1 MANRH
6 NPKGKRKAQR
16 PRGAA
21 AVFTPPSS
29 DQPVRELDY
38 KSLFILFFI
47 SGSLLRILLC
57 WSNPPGNFFDN
68 HFEPILLIMK
78 TGAIPG
84 KNDCWQCYHPP
95 VFYWISAMAGH
106 VAVHL
111 GMVNLAQLL
120 KFFQFVVCFYG
131 ILTLVVLYLILKK
144 LPLSNFSRLLAF
156 GTACFLPRHIY
167 MSAINSNDTISYLF
181 VAVSIYLLLIAI
193 EKKFPFLLLL
203 SVSIVISATLFTKY
217 TSFVVLPIV
226 LMLFASLAYK
236 RLFASRKQALLSF
249 VLIILVPVTI
259 LSAHLIWNKKHYDS
273 PLPWNVTR
281 SDPSLIQPR
290 DSEHFDFFTF
300 KPWESIDLPIIVP
313 GRMHSFWTLVYNGMC
328 FDNEPKFL
336 YFLVANQSWWDHYYG
351 WLRGEEKFPE
361 ESPSM
366 SQPTRLLGAGL
377 TAVGLFPL
385 LLMVRGF
392 GNFFSRSWRSRI
404 TAEEVVKMS
413 IFPTLLVSNMAVMIA
428 LAVRLPVY
436 AAAKASYFLNSLP
449 AFVVFLSLGL
459 MTCEKSKHLKWTVMI
474 AFSFLFCLASMHI
487 LHVVLSILVLKPANL
502 LG

>member
-6 NPKGKRKAQR
+6 HAKGKRQAQR
-16 PRGAA
+16 RGVS
-21 AVFTPPSS
+21 VFTPSS
-29 DQPVRELDY
+29 PDQKVREPHY
-38 KSLFILFFI
+38 KTVFI
-47 SGSLLRILLC
+47 SFFVLGGLLRILLC

-106 VAVHL
+106 VAAHVGIASL
-111 GMVNLAQLL
+111 PRLL

-131 ILTLVVLYLILKK
+131 ILTLGILYLILNK
-144 LPLSNFSRLLAF
+144 LRLSNFSRLLAF
-156 GTACFLPRHIY
+156 GTACFFPRHIY

-181 VAVSIYLLLIAI
+181 VALSIYLLLLAI
-193 EKKFPFLLLL
+193 EKKFPVFLLFLA
-203 SVSIVISATLFTKY
+203 SIVISVTLFTKY
-217 TSFVVLPIV
+217 TSFVVLPVV
-226 LMLFASLAYK
+226 LMVFASLVHK
-236 RLFASRKQALLSF
+236 RLFASPKQALVSF
-249 VLIILVPVTI
+249 VLMIVVPVTI
-259 LSAHLIWNKKHYDS
+259 LSADLMWNKKHYGS

-290 DSEHFDFFTF
+290 DSDHFDFLTF

-313 GRMHSFWTLVYNGMC
+313 GRMHSFWTLVYSGMW

-361 ESPSM
+361 EPPSM
-366 SQPTRLLGAGL
+366 SQATKLLGAGL
-377 TAVGLFPL
+377 TVFGLFPL
-385 LLMVRGF
+385 LLMIRGL
-392 GNFFSRSWRSRI
+392 GNLCIRSWRSQMS
-404 TAEEVVKMS
+404 AEELVKMS
-413 IFPTLLVSNMAVMIA
+413 IFPTLVVSNMAVMIA

-436 AAAKASYFLNSLP
+436 TAAKASYFLNSLP
-449 AFVVFLSLGL
+449 AWVVFLSLGL
-459 MTCEKSKHLKWTVMI
+459 MSCEKSRHLKWIMVVTFGVLFSLATVHI
-474 AFSFLFCLASMHI
+474 VHIVLAIS
-487 LHVVLSILVLKPANL
+487 VLKPANL

>member
-6 NPKGKRKAQR
+6 NPKGRQKSQR
-16 PRGAA
+16 TRGAA
-21 AVFTPPSS
+21 VSRPLSS
-29 DQPVRELDY
+29 DQQVREPHY
-38 KSLFILFFI
+38 KSLFVLFFI

-84 KNDCWQCYHPP
+84 KNDCWQCFHPP

-106 VAVHL
+106 AATHL
-111 GMVNLAQLL
+111 GIASLPRLL

-131 ILTLVVLYLILKK
+131 ILTLVILYLILNK

-181 VAVSIYLLLIAI
+181 VALSIYLLLVAI
-193 EKKFPFLLLL
+193 EKKFPFFLLL

-217 TSFVVLPIV
+217 TSFVVLPVVLIV
-226 LMLFASLAYK
+226 FVSLVHK
-236 RLFASRKQALLSF
+236 RLFASPKQAFLSF
-249 VLIILVPVTI
+249 VLMIVVPVTI
-259 LSAHLIWNKKHYDS
+259 LSANLIWNKKHYGS
-273 PLPWNVTR
+273 SLPWNVSR

-290 DSEHFDFFTF
+290 DTEHFDFLTF
-300 KPWESIDLPIIVP
+300 KPWESIDRPIIVP
-313 GRMHSFWTLVYNGMC
+313 RRMHSFWTLVYTGMW

-361 ESPSM
+361 GSPTM
-366 SQPTRLLGAGL
+366 SNPTKVLGAGL
-377 TAVGLFPL
+377 TAFGLFPL
-385 LLMVRGF
+385 LLMARGF
-392 GNFFSRSWRSRI
+392 VNFFSRSWRSQMSV
-404 TAEEVVKMS
+404 EEMVKMS

-436 AAAKASYFLNSLP
+436 TAAKASYFLNSLP
-449 AFVVFLSLGL
+449 AFAVFLSLGL
-459 MTCEKSKHLKWTVMI
+459 MVCENSKHLKWTVVI
-474 AFSFLFCLASMHI
+474 AFSFLFCLASVHVLHI
-487 LHVVLSILVLKPANL
+487 VLSILVLKPANL

>member
-6 NPKGKRKAQR
+6 NPKGRRKTR
-16 PRGAA
+16 GPRGGV
-21 AVFTPPSS
+21 AVSSPPSS
-29 DQPVRELDY
+29 DQQVREPHY

-47 SGSLLRILLC
+47 SGGLLRILLC

-84 KNDCWQCYHPP
+84 KNDCWQCFHPP

-106 VAVHL
+106 AARLL
-111 GMVNLAQLL
+111 GIVSLPQLL

-131 ILTLVVLYLILKK
+131 ILTLVILYLILNK

-181 VAVSIYLLLIAI
+181 VALSIYLLLVGI
-193 EKKFPFLLLL
+193 EKKFPFFILLT
-203 SVSIVISATLFTKY
+203 VSIVISATLFTKY
-217 TSFVVLPIV
+217 TSFVVLPVVLIV
-226 LMLFASLAYK
+226 FASLVHK
-236 RLFASRKQALLSF
+236 QLFASRKQALVSF
-249 VLIILVPVTI
+249 VLMIVLPVTI
-259 LSAHLIWNKKHYDS
+259 LSANLIWNKKHYGS

-290 DSEHFDFFTF
+290 DTDHFDFLTF
-300 KPWESIDLPIIVP
+300 KPWESIDRPIIVP
-313 GRMHSFWTLVYNGMC
+313 GRMHSFWTLVYTGMW

-361 ESPSM
+361 GSPSM
-366 SQPTRLLGAGL
+366 SNLTRLLGAGL
-377 TAVGLFPL
+377 TVFGLFPL
-385 LLMVRGF
+385 LLMVRGYV
-392 GNFFSRSWRSRI
+392 FFRSWRNQMSV
-404 TAEEVVKMS
+404 EEMVKMS
-413 IFPTLLVSNMAVMIA
+413 IFPILLVSNMAVMIA

-436 AAAKASYFLNSLP
+436 TAAKASYFLNSLP
-449 AFVVFLSLGL
+449 AFAVFLSLGL
-459 MTCEKSKHLKWTVMI
+459 MACEKSKHLKWTVLI
-474 AFSFLFCLASMHI
+474 AFSLLFCLASVHVLHI
-487 LHVVLSILVLKPANL
+487 VLSILVLKPANL